1 MQNLATLNLSQEQF
15 ALIDQALTQ
24 LEEQMSSLQAFTP
37 ADKARMVKLGD
48 RSEAFCRQSLQM
60 LADNPQII
68 PPNIDV
74 ADAVNDLQS
83 RDRLLPRLNR
93 LERLLQRGNDTAMAL
108 GGDAMSVAIQ
118 GYGLLKLVGRSEG
131 LDVLRRD
138 LGNRFS
144 KSRRAGSEEMKA
156 A

>member
-1 MQNLATLNLSQEQF
+1 
-15 ALIDQALTQ
+15 
-24 LEEQMSSLQAFTP
+24 MSSLQAFTP

-83 RDRLLPRLNR
+83 RDRLLPRLGR

-108 GGDAMSVAIQ
+108 GGDAMSVAMQ

-144 KSRRAGSEEMKA
+144 KSRRAGSEEKKA

>member
-1 MQNLATLNLSQEQF
+1 MQNFATLNLSQEQF

-83 RDRLLPRLNR
+83 RDRLLPRLGR

-108 GGDAMSVAIQ
+108 GGDAMSVAMQ

-144 KSRRAGSEEMKA
+144 KSRRAGSEEKKA

>member
-1 MQNLATLNLSQEQF
+1 MQNFATLNLSQEQF

-83 RDRLLPRLNR
+83 RDRLLPRLGR

-108 GGDAMSVAIQ
+108 GGDAMSVAMQ

-144 KSRRAGSEEMKA
+144 KSRRAGAEEKKA